1 MKKENIFWGL
11 FFILGGIFLIIGR
24 FDLFDG
30 FSFWTLFV
38 TVLLVAWLVRS
49 IRYREF
55 FGITFPIA
63 FLCIIY
69 DDFLGIDNLTPWP
82 VLGAAAFASIGL
94 SILFKDSWHGNGSC
108 YVDHPHHPHCKGGSY
123 EEVTD
128 NQFTFSTSFSS
139 SVKYVKSDDF
149 TSAQI
154 NCSFGE
160 MKVYFDDAMIQNGE
174 ANIRLDVSFGGVEL
188 YIPKTWT
195 VINRATASFG
205 AIDEKNRN
213 ASTGTPIVNLTGDVS
228 FGGVSIIYC

>member
-1 MKKENIFWGL
+1 MKKGNIFWGL
-11 FFILGGIFLIIGR
+11 FFLLGGVFLILGK

-30 FSFWTLFV
+30 FSYWTLFV
-38 TVLLVAWLVRS
+38 TILLVAWLVRS

-63 FLCIIY
+63 FLCILY
-69 DDFLGIDNLTPWP
+69 DDFLGIERLTPWP
-82 VLGAAAFASIGL
+82 VLGAAAFVSIGL
-94 SILFKDSWHGNGSC
+94 SILFKDNWHGNGSC
-108 YVDHPHHPHCKGGSY
+108 YVERPHHPNGKDSSY
-123 EEVTD
+123 EEVSD

-149 TSAQI
+149 TSARI

-160 MKVYFDDAMIQNGE
+160 MKVYFDDAMIQSGD
-174 ANIRLDVSFGGVEL
+174 ATIRLDVSFGGVEL

-195 VINRATASFG
+195 VINHASAAFG

-213 ASTGTPIVNLTGDVS
+213 ASAGTPVVTLTGSVS